1 MESLRGWRVCANSTP
16 SPTYLT
22 FWGPCHFGNGTTRSS
37 SSQELVALLQW
48 CHDYSFDF
56 MGIAETNANI
66 TNLQH
71 YIKDTFDDCSSARHY
86 EGHTLTDS
94 DHDIVTINI
103 YLPDIFP
110 IAYKNTQPIT
120 SHNPNFRDLLI
131 KTEDITSDHW
141 TKFEAHISDSAHTFG
156 PLINTLN
163 SILDPLDSPNHSQRA
178 MKTIDKCWAD
188 IKEILISAAAHTL
201 PLRKR
206 NKLHPKLKPKD
217 RSPDMK
223 NWINIL

>member
-1 MESLRGWRVCANSTP
+1 MNDIKSDSHIIHIWMGDTNRHFDHSSDIYPSTSDKKEDIPLYDTLRIDTRIDHIWIQRHITPSLR
-16 SPTYLT
+16 
-22 FWGPCHFGNGTTRSS
+22 
-37 SSQELVALLQW
+37 
-48 CHDYSFDF
+48 
-56 MGIAETNANI
+56 
-66 TNLQH
+66 
-71 YIKDTFDDCSSARHY
+71 SARHY